1 MLVIQSNATEL
12 SMAGDFC
19 RLQQGKTSKADIK
32 IEKVKSPLLG
42 KNEENVRR
50 QGDREHRSELF

>member
-12 SMAGDFC
+12 SIAGDFC

-32 IEKVKSPLLG
+32 IKKVKSPLLG
-42 KNEENVRR
+42 KNKGKCEKTGR
-50 QGDREHRSELF
+50 QGT